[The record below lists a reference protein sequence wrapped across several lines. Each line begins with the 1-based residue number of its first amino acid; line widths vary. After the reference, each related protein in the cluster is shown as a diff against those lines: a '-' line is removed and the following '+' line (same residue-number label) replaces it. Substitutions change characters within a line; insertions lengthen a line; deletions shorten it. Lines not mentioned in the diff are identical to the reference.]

1 VVNKELPK
9 LLCTIVSFFD
19 KELKVIMP
27 FWGKERAFDTT
38 TTKETLKIDFIPIKK
53 SIQDMAVT
61 LIETGYIPD

>member
-27 FWGKERAFDTT
+27 FWGLERAFDTT
-38 TTKETLKIDFIPIKK
+38 ATKETLKIDFIPIK
-53 SIQDMAVT
+53 
-61 LIETGYIPD
+61 